1 MPQPD
6 LQLFAHWLDPTLVTA
21 LEGRRRLKKEWHR
34 RRKLATLETLWLM
47 LAVSLDTHRSSLY
60 EILRLATG
68 QLGIQWS
75 ISVAAFCKAR
85 ARFSPPG
92 SVLVARGAGIAAA
105 KSLHGRAQPLAW
117 VAPACRRQDDSR
129 LARIFFSLEVFRRAQ
144 RPAGIGPYCCR
155 ALLPL

>member
-6 LQLFAHWLDPTLVTA
+6 LQLLAHWLDPVLVST
-21 LEGRRRLKKEWHR
+21 LEGRRRLKKEWSR

-85 ARFSPPG
+85 ARFSPG
-92 SVLVARGAGIAAA
+92 CFVLVAQCPGIAAA
-105 KSLHGRAQPLAW
+105 KSL
-117 VAPACRRQDDSR
+117 
-129 LARIFFSLEVFRRAQ
+129 
-144 RPAGIGPYCCR
+144 
-155 ALLPL
+155 